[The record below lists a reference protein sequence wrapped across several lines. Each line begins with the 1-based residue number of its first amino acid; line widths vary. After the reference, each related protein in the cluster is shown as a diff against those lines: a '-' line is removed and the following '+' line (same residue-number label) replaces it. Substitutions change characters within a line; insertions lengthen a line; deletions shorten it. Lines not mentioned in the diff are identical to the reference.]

1 MSAILKQK
9 LIDIANGFTKYGLW
23 KGGGSGGSALDC
35 ETVIVEQFFE
45 STKDYTF
52 SFTKNFS
59 SIDTVIIGNAQP
71 KATWNS
77 AFLAQVNPFTYDTSA
92 KTITLNIT
100 SPSSQIYNIS
110 IVILG
115 KL

>member
-1 MSAILKQK
+1 MRTLKQVATNMA
-9 LIDIANGFTKYGLW
+9 DAFTRFGLW
-23 KGGGSGGSALDC
+23 KGGESGVGALDC

-71 KATWNS
+71 KATWDH
-77 AFLAQVNPFTYDTSA
+77 AFLAQVNPFTYDTRA
-92 KTITLNIT
+92 KTVTLNIT
-100 SPSSQIYNIS
+100 STASQIYNVS

>member
-1 MSAILKQK
+1 MRTLKQVA
-9 LIDIANGFTKYGLW
+9 INMADAFTRFGLW
-23 KGGGSGGSALDC
+23 KGGGSGGSVLDC
-35 ETVIVEQFFE
+35 ETLILEQFFE

-59 SIDTVIIGNAQP
+59 SIDAVIIGNVQP
-71 KATWNS
+71 KSTWNH

-92 KTITLNIT
+92 KTVTLNIT
-100 SPSSQIYNIS
+100 SPASQRYNVS